1 MSQQAPSARADVR
14 TYKVVHQAFRLATNR
29 LVDATERL
37 DPSALQPVV
46 GSRWGFYDGVLHH
59 HHHSE
64 DDSIFPALL
73 AVRPDLHELV
83 QELEQDHRELLERI
97 AVVDRAVTAFEQQPD
112 ADHQSAVHD
121 AIVTV
126 REAFFPHLDVE
137 DAQIIPAIEV
147 SVDPNE
153 WDRIDT
159 AALKSIPKQYLPMA
173 VGAID
178 EMVRGLPDAERP
190 PPPPV
195 PVRVLLAISWRRKW
209 ADWLEPLRV

>member
-1 MSQQAPSARADVR
+1 
-14 TYKVVHQAFRLATNR
+14 
-29 LVDATERL
+29 
-37 DPSALQPVV
+37 
-46 GSRWGFYDGVLHH
+46 VLHH